1 MTTRVTD
8 KYMAKKKRHKGTG
21 EYIEVSVNHGM
32 WEDYLQYGSQY
43 DTINDCPIIPRETK
57 HIERQRLSKISKDSR
72 TLLKEYMENAVRGYW
87 SQKRQIPISGDLK
100 ALRKDVLEIFL
111 SDLGIYLKDDKDVT
125 LFLNNIVAPTINRI
139 LRTEKT

>member
-1 MTTRVTD
+1 
-8 KYMAKKKRHKGTG
+8 MAKKKRYKGTG
-21 EYIEVSVNHGM
+21 EYIEVDVSHGM
-32 WEDYLQYGSQY
+32 WEDYLHYGTQY
-43 DTINDCPIIPRETK
+43 DIINDCPIIPGKTK
-57 HIERQRLSKISKDSR
+57 LVERQRLSKISKDSR
-72 TLLKEYMENAVRGYW
+72 NLLKEYMENAIRRFW
-87 SQKRQIPISGDLK
+87 SQKRQIPVSGDLK